1 MMKKYKMTDDLRAVC
16 RSIKKDF
23 QNDRVI
29 CYLCNSAIRT
39 KDELNRVV
47 SVGMIHASILEKYNF
62 EIWEK

>member
-1 MMKKYKMTDDLRAVC
+1 MKKYKMTDDLRAVC

-23 QNDRVI
+23 QSDRVI